1 MFTLLNKLVKTTSN
15 YLQSGVLAQQKF
27 CPSATEDRPKCEAD
41 LLQYKCGV
49 FFLDLPEREHLSW
62 IGGLPDIFKKRVI
75 VQKFHRSKT
84 VFPHIVPV
92 ETICF

>member
-1 MFTLLNKLVKTTSN
+1 M
-15 YLQSGVLAQQKF
+15 AQQKF

-75 VQKFHRSKT
+75 KVHIFWEGNKILQNLHLTFVLCSASQK
-84 VFPHIVPV
+84 
-92 ETICF
+92 